1 MAPTERLTLGL
12 LGGLGDA
19 IGGYPEAEPV
29 PSTAS
34 PELPSGGG
42 AITSMPAA
50 RRFSP
55 PWTAEETDACFIV
68 RDANGQA
75 LARDEASHLQ
85 CICKVGHSP

>member
-1 MAPTERLTLGL
+1 MEEYARLCVRDETHSLPMAPTERLTLGL

-50 RRFSP
+50 RHFAPPPYGRFRR
-55 PWTAEETDACFIV
+55 TD
-68 RDANGQA
+68 G
-75 LARDEASHLQ
+75 
-85 CICKVGHSP
+85 

>member
-19 IGGYPEAEPV
+19 IGGYPEAEQPTV

-34 PELPSGGG
+34 PALPSGGG

-50 RRFSP
+50 RSFPP
-55 PWTAEETDACFIV
+55 PWVIDEHTECFIV
-68 RDANGQA
+68 RDATGQA
-75 LARDEASHLQ
+75 LGILGVEDEA
-85 CICKVGHSP
+85 CAGI